1 MELILIACL
10 MAHLD
15 APTLMWFMWM
25 FAVAARFVES
35 WRKWS

>member
-1 MELILIACL
+1 MELRLIACL

-15 APTLMWFMWM
+15 APTLMWLIWI
-25 FAVAARFVES
+25 FAAAARFVEF